1 MSQKIRS
8 FIAIDTPPAFKI
20 QIEEILTELD
30 TIHLPV
36 RWEKPYKLHLT
47 LKFLGD
53 IDSGIL
59 EKVKLALEEIA
70 SRHKPLWIRYSGF
83 GFFPNSGNPRIIW
96 VGCTPLSPELNHLYS
111 DIEDSC
117 NNLGFEK
124 EKREF
129 HPHITIGRVKQ
140 RSGKDRRAVADL
152 TNRIENS
159 TFDTIEDE
167 AQSILLM
174 KSDLRPGGSEHSILK
189 QFSLTS

>member
-1 MSQKIRS
+1 MSQKIRT

-20 QIEEILTELD
+20 QMEEILTELEPA
-30 TIHLPV
+30 HLPV

-47 LKFLGD
+47 VKFLGD
-53 IDSGIL
+53 IDSGL
-59 EKVKLALEEIA
+59 LDKVKLALDEIA
-70 SRHKPLWIRYSGF
+70 LKHKPFWLRYSGF
-83 GFFPNSGNPRIIW
+83 GFFPNPGNPRIIW
-96 VGCTPLSPELNHLYS
+96 VGCTPLSPDLNHLYN

-117 NNLGFEK
+117 NKLGFEK

-140 RSGKDRRAVADL
+140 RSGKNRRAVADL

-174 KSDLRPGGSEHSILK
+174 KSDLRPGGSEYSILK

>member
-8 FIAIDTPPAFKI
+8 FISIDTPPAFKI

-30 TIHLPV
+30 AIHLPV
-36 RWEKPYKLHLT
+36 RWEKPYRLHLT

-53 IDSGIL
+53 IDSGML
-59 EKVKLALEEIA
+59 EKVKFALDEIA
-70 SRHKPLWIRYSGF
+70 LKHRPFWIRYSGF
-83 GFFPNSGNPRIIW
+83 GFFPNSRNPRIIW
-96 VGCTPLSPELNHLYS
+96 VGCTPLSADLHHLYS

-117 NNLGFEK
+117 NKLGFEK

-140 RSGKDRRAVADL
+140 HSGKDRRAVADL

-167 AQSILLM
+167 AHSILLM
-174 KSDLRPGGSEHSILK
+174 KSDLRPGGSEYSILK